1 MLKWWQSLE
10 NKSDFCILWLWFFK
24 LLPNKKMATSKE
36 NFIVGLNKALELE
49 YAAAV

>member
-1 MLKWWQSLE
+1 
-10 NKSDFCILWLWFFK
+10 
-24 LLPNKKMATSKE
+24 MATSKE